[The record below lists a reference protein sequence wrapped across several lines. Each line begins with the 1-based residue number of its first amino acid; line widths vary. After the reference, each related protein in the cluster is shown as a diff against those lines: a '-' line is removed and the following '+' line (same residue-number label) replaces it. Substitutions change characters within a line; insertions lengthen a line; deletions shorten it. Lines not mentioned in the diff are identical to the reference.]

1 MGCQHRLFVLAVQQL
16 HQFFVR
22 FCLKRIFWIK
32 LFSLKIVFF
41 IYEYCLNAKVAVIGD
56 VQTNKETLNHVEVIH
71 HVWLSIRHNN
81 LIARHKNN

>member
-1 MGCQHRLFVLAVQQL
+1 MGFQHRLFVLAVEQL

-41 IYEYCLNAKVAVIGD
+41 VYEYCLNAKVAVIGD
-56 VQTNKETLNHVEVIH
+56 VQINQETLKYAQVIH
-71 HVWLSIRHNN
+71 QVWLSIRQNK
-81 LIARHKNN
+81 LTARHKNN